1 MPIDNIPPYEVSNVS
16 KFPIPGAHN
25 KPGLVYVAK
34 NCEPKDF
41 PFQVMRDQNQH
52 CDRRME
58 AAKALLPYCHAMN
71 GGSVKV
77 PKS

>member
-25 KPGLVYVAK
+25 KLGLVYVAK

-41 PFQVMRDQNQH
+41 LFQVMRDQNQH